1 MGVVIDSFHMTITLI
16 IEKKQKILNLSTAAR
31 LGHILTIRELA
42 KLIGNFVTSMEAT
55 PYERIFYR
63 QLEKDK
69 IKSLQQNKG
78 NFEAK
83 ITLSGLSK
91 NKVTCWENDIMTA
104 TKSLKMPPID
114 TTICN
119 DANFDGWGSV
129 CEKSDTGGMW
139 TKQEQALHI
148 NTLEILGAKLG
159 LFSFVKDNKDIKYI
173 RVMMDNNTTVA
184 YTNNNGGVRSDL
196 CDDIAFDI
204 WQWVVERQV

>member
-1 MGVVIDSFHMTITLI
+1 
-16 IEKKQKILNLSTAAR
+16 
-31 LGHILTIRELA
+31 
-42 KLIGNFVTSMEAT
+42 
-55 PYERIFYR
+55 
-63 QLEKDK
+63 
-69 IKSLQQNKG
+69 
-78 NFEAK
+78 
-83 ITLSGLSK
+83 
-91 NKVTCWENDIMTA
+91 MTA

-114 TTICN
+114 TTTCN

-148 NTLEILGAKLG
+148 NTLEVLGAKLG